1 MENFRIFNIFSLVSL
16 LHSGG
21 ALFAAGIA
29 LSKVD
34 SKEQIYQQC
43 IDVLVLTSFNI
54 IMAFFNTHKDKDFFL

>member
-1 MENFRIFNIFSLVSL
+1 LVSL

-34 SKEQIYQQC
+34 SKQQIYQQC
-43 IDVLVLTSFNI
+43 VDVLVLTALNVA
-54 IMAFFNTHKDKDFFL
+54 MAFFNTHKDKDFFL